1 MALTFFLASFFGIL
15 PIIFWLI
22 FFLWQDFKKPEP
34 LKWLLL
40 TFLVGVIITPL
51 VWLLENYFLNLFGIS
66 FQNTPTLFQ
75 LIIAYFGIATIEEGA
90 KFFGTA
96 FLMKKNRYFN
106 EAIDAMI
113 YLIVLALGFGLV
125 ENILAASQEIQ
136 SSTLILPI
144 LEIMSLRFIGANL
157 LHALSSG
164 FLGFCWAQA
173 LLKRQSKYL
182 LLGFVLSVSLHAF
195 FNLAIIK
202 FGSLAVLLVSGIL
215 FIVGIFLLWAFD
227 LLKKIKKPLKY
238 SL

>member
-15 PIIFWLI
+15 PIVFWLI
-22 FFLWQDFKKPEP
+22 FFLWQDLKKPEP
-34 LKWLLL
+34 FKWLFL
-40 TFLVGVIITPL
+40 TFLFGVIITPL
-51 VWLLENYFLNLFGIS
+51 VWLLENYFLDLFDISLQIKSNLS
-66 FQNTPTLFQ
+66 Q
-75 LIIAYFGIATIEEGA
+75 LVIAYFGIAAIEEGA
-90 KFFGTA
+90 KFLSTA
-96 FLMKKNRYFN
+96 FLMKKNKYFN

-113 YLIVLALGFGLV
+113 YLIVLALGLGLV
-125 ENILAASQEIQ
+125 ENILAVSQEIQ
-136 SSTLILPI
+136 SGTLILPI

-173 LLKRQSKYL
+173 LLQHQRKYL
-182 LLGFVLSVSLHAF
+182 FLGFVFSIALHAF

-202 FGSLAVLLVSGIL
+202 FGSLAVLLVSAIL
-215 FIVGIFLLWAFD
+215 FIAGIFLLWAFD

>member
-90 KFFGTA
+90 KFCGAA

-125 ENILAASQEIQ
+125 ENILAVSQEIQ
-136 SSTLILPI
+136 SGTLILPI

-173 LLKRQSKYL
+173 LLKHQRKYL
-182 LLGFVLSVSLHAF
+182 FLGFVFSIALHAF